1 MLTYNVNQVLNIQQV
16 DKTIRMVKNRVE
28 FN

>member
-16 DKTIRMVKNRVE
+16 DKNIRMVKNRDE

>member
-1 MLTYNVNQVLNIQQV
+1 MLTYNVNQVLNIQHV
-16 DKTIRMVKNRVE
+16 DKNIRMVKNRDE